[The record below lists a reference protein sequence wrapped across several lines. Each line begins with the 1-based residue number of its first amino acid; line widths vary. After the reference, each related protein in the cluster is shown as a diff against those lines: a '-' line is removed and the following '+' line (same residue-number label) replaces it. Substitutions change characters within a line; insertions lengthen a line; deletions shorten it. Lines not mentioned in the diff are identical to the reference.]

1 MNYIVDPRAK
11 HSTSHFFKMYQKTQE
26 KMSKIFSRHFFRLFF
41 SGMSQSISLQVKD
54 LKQT

>member
-26 KMSKIFSRHFFRLFF
+26 KMSKIFSRHFFRPFF
-41 SGMSQSISLQVKD
+41 SGMSKSISLQVKD